1 LNLRINNYNNIFIV
15 ESRDLWPNRE
25 FTFNVEKDL
34 ILTFDFGLKKEIES
48 LGGDSF
54 YIDSL
59 CEPAEMQKNNFLASI
74 FFKNWHY
81 DCNGNDIF
89 TYQNTPIGFSFRINI
104 WSEFLYLVR
113 LAANLV
119 KLKEIKYEKIVVVE
133 KTNVIKDTLN
143 YLGIDNI
150 NNNQSIINKKATYFF
165 DIHLYM
171 KNSLNK
177 KNRKILSK
185 SSLLI
190 FFIWF
195 LNKIKNVFFNPK
207 KTKNIFCQVYH
218 PSIDIVENLL
228 RDKNL
233 KIFTQP
239 LFYKRTKFWFEYSN
253 FIPSSISINNSDLNN
268 TANSIMNDFK
278 LKKFKKLILDDGT
291 DITELCYEEIINNVS
306 NILPQAIQHVVN
318 INYFLDK
325 NRFDL
330 EIMIAN
336 LGLFETILDSCLK
349 NRNVNNYMIIN
360 GLLMGEFCDEAK
372 YALHINSYS
381 QSIKKYYFE
390 DKDNVVCLGDPRMDK
405 YINYKPAKIKSIS
418 RDFPTI
424 TIGTSGYNNLDLISY
439 TAIEFEFMFDILN
452 TFNELNALG
461 YKFNLIIKVRPNG
474 FLSQY
479 VAFTSEYFPYL
490 KINII
495 QVGKM
500 KDVLESTDLYISIYS
515 QTIFEASC
523 LGIPVIYYKK
533 DKEYLDPPFDNKS
546 ELVTASNVED
556 LKNIY
561 LEFLNNS
568 DIFTAFLDKKVMEK
582 YIGPLDGKNLERN
595 LSFIY
600 KLIEN

>member
-1 LNLRINNYNNIFIV
+1 
-15 ESRDLWPNRE
+15 
-25 FTFNVEKDL
+25 
-34 ILTFDFGLKKEIES
+34 
-48 LGGDSF
+48 
-54 YIDSL
+54 
-59 CEPAEMQKNNFLASI
+59 
-74 FFKNWHY
+74 
-81 DCNGNDIF
+81 
-89 TYQNTPIGFSFRINI
+89 
-104 WSEFLYLVR
+104 
-113 LAANLV
+113 
-119 KLKEIKYEKIVVVE
+119 
-133 KTNVIKDTLN
+133 
-143 YLGIDNI
+143 
-150 NNNQSIINKKATYFF
+150 
-165 DIHLYM
+165 
-171 KNSLNK
+171 
-177 KNRKILSK
+177 
-185 SSLLI
+185 
-190 FFIWF
+190 
-195 LNKIKNVFFNPK
+195 
-207 KTKNIFCQVYH
+207 
-218 PSIDIVENLL
+218 
-228 RDKNL
+228 
-233 KIFTQP
+233 
-239 LFYKRTKFWFEYSN
+239 
-253 FIPSSISINNSDLNN
+253 
-268 TANSIMNDFK
+268 
-278 LKKFKKLILDDGT
+278 
-291 DITELCYEEIINNVS
+291 
-306 NILPQAIQHVVN
+306 
-318 INYFLDK
+318 LDK

>member
-1 LNLRINNYNNIFIV
+1 MDRRKNNYKNIFII
-15 ESRDLWPNRE
+15 ESRNLWSDGE
-25 FTFNVEKDL
+25 FDFNAENDL
-34 ILTFDFGLKKEIES
+34 ILTFDFALKKEIES
-48 LGGDSF
+48 LKGNSL
-54 YIDSL
+54 YIDSF
-59 CEPAEMQKNNFLASI
+59 CDPSEMQKNNFLAST
-74 FFKNWHY
+74 FFKNWHF
-81 DCNGNDIF
+81 DCNGEDIF
-89 TYQNTPIGFSFRINI
+89 TYQNTPIGFSFRIHI

-143 YLGIDNI
+143 FLGIDNI
-150 NNNQSIINKKATYFF
+150 IIDQSIINKKVTYFF

-171 KNSLNK
+171 KNALNK
-177 KNRKILSK
+177 KNKKIISK
-185 SSLLI
+185 KSLII
-190 FFIWF
+190 FFIGL
-195 LNKIKNVFFNPK
+195 LNLIKKIFFVSK

-239 LFYKRTKFWFEYSN
+239 LFYKKTKFWFEYSN
-253 FIPSSISINNSDLNN
+253 FIPSSLSINNSDLKN
-268 TANSIMNDFK
+268 TADSLMNDFN
-278 LKKFKKLILDDGT
+278 LKKFKNLILHDGT
-291 DITELCYEEIINNVS
+291 DITELCYKEIISNVS
-306 NILPQAIQHVVN
+306 YILSQAIQHVIN
-318 INYFLDK
+318 INYFLNK

-349 NRNVNNYMIIN
+349 NRNVPNYMIIN

-381 QSIKKYYFE
+381 QSVKKYYFE

-405 YINYKPAKIKSIS
+405 YINNKPTKIKSIN
-418 RDFPTI
+418 RDIPTI

-439 TAIEFEFMFDILN
+439 TAIEFEFMFDILK
-452 TFNELNALG
+452 TFSDLNEMG

-479 VAFTSEYFPYL
+479 VAFASEYFPDL

-495 QVGKM
+495 QNGKI

-523 LGIPVIYYKK
+523 LEIPVIYYKK

-546 ELVTASNVED
+546 ELVTASNVEN

-561 LEFLNNS
+561 LKFLNNS
-568 DIFTAFLDKKVMEK
+568 DIFTPFLDKKVMEK
-582 YIGPLDGKNLERN
+582 YIGPLDGKNLEKN

-600 KLIEN
+600 RLIEN